1 MSMRNGLHATILLVL
16 VCAALPA
23 GAFTPVDYLFSPD
36 KVANDTQYFLN
47 LTVGDSGFGRSE
59 IEPALPRLSHFETDL
74 PVALFVARQSGRS
87 FDNVVDLRSRGMSW
101 SAILHDTGVP
111 YDRLYAGIDRDPGP
125 PYGKA
130 WGYWKKNPH
139 GVVLKDGEI
148 RGLVQVQIGSRLA
161 GVPTW
166 DLAHGRGQGHQVP
179 AVVADKKGRPYAG
192 KGHGKGDKQKG
203 KKDKGH

>member
-23 GAFTPVDYLFSPD
+23 GALTPVDYLFSPD

-47 LTVGDSGFGRSE
+47 LAVGDSGFGRSE
-59 IEPALPRLSHFETDL
+59 IEPVLPRLSHYETDL

-101 SAILHDTGVP
+101 SAIFHDTGVP

-139 GVVLKDGEI
+139 GVVLKDGDI

-203 KKDKGH
+203 KKAT